1 MRKSIMDLIVERI
14 NEDLTKEQ
22 KANGEKWERCHSEP
36 YQIVQTEK
44 GTFHNPIKTS
54 TEKGKINL

>member
-44 GTFHNPIKTS
+44 GTFHNPIK
-54 TEKGKINL
+54 KGVKET